1 MQKTSKQNL
10 VDHLKNDINLKN
22 NDFVWLH
29 SGVIGLGLLEK
40 GIETIT
46 EAFEEVLSEGALF
59 IPTFTYI
66 WCENKVF
73 DPLISECPSMGS
85 YASKA
90 WKNSR
95 FIRNNN
101 PNFSVAMLRN
111 SSNESLIEK
120 VFTKGAE
127 KSCFGK
133 DSFFSNLHKL
143 SKIKNGYIIL
153 LGGAFDDAVFH
164 STFLHYIEEKVGVPY
179 RYLKQFYNPNNN
191 QDFVEQFVRFL
202 SEEEYLKVTGL
213 RDSTFKF
220 PIEEKYE
227 KLGNDLIN
235 EKLITRIDFRYS
247 TTRSIN
253 IRKFCD
259 WLETKLRID
268 SEYHLK

>member
-40 GIETIT
+40 GIDTIT

-59 IPTFTYI
+59 IPTFTYS

-85 YASKA
+85 YASKV

-111 SSNESLIEK
+111 SSNENLIEQ

-133 DSFFSNLHKL
+133 DSFFSNLYEL
-143 SKIKNGYIIL
+143 SKMRNGYVIL
-153 LGGAFDDAVFH
+153 LGGAHDDVVFR

-179 RYLKQFYNPNNN
+179 RYLKLFYNPSDNL
-191 QDFVEQFVRFL
+191 DFIEQLVRFL
-202 SEEEYLKVTGL
+202 SEDEYLKVTGL
-213 RDSTFKF
+213 RDFSYKF
-220 PIEEKYE
+220 PINAKYE
-227 KLGNDLIN
+227 KLGTDLIN
-235 EKLITRIDFRYS
+235 EEIITRIDFRYS

-253 IRKFCD
+253 IREFCD

-268 SEYHLK
+268 PEYHLK